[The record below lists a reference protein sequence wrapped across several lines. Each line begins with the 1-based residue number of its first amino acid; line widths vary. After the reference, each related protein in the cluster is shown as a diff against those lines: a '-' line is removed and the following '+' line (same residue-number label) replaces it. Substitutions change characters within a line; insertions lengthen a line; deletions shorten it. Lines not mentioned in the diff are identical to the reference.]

1 MFEDLDALDEIAEFL
16 ENHTAAGKRYE
27 FCQML
32 DEFRKSLVRELD
44 YRQEANNLTTIGGH
58 LREFE
63 HIIVP
68 EPIADYSSSRV
79 LTMQYV
85 HGEKITDLSPLTRM
99 EFDGGALAEELFR
112 AYLDQILAD
121 GFFHADPHPGN
132 VLLTD
137 DGRLALIDMGMVAR
151 VAPDTQDQLIKL
163 LLAVSGGRGGDAA
176 DVMVTLGEKLAGFD
190 GAGFRG

>member
-58 LREFE
+58 LKEFPR
-63 HIIVP
+63 IIVP

-85 HGEKITDLSPLTRM
+85 HGKKITDLSPLARM
-99 EFDGGALAEELFR
+99 EFDGHGLAEELFR
-112 AYLDQILAD
+112 AYLQQILVD

-132 VLLTD
+132 IFLTD
-137 DGRLALIDMGMVAR
+137 DGRIALLDLGMTGR
-151 VAPDTQDQLIKL
+151 VSGSLQDQLLKL
-163 LLAVSGGRGGDAA
+163 LLAIAEGQ
-176 DVMVTLGEKLAGFD
+176 GEKAAETAIRIGEPRKDFD
-190 GAGFRG
+190 EL